1 MEQLNIGD
9 SQQVFI
15 GVGGEMTSSNFNHE
29 FTEISHRIF
38 VETLSPTG
46 VSFFGSAFYPASVRG
61 FIRHVLKSN
70 ASANILLVH
79 HILPKSLE
87 FLMQD
92 VVFFRDAVDD
102 VYRGVYLSNKVLK
115 NLDLDKVF
123 TAIDSSQ
130 GLYQNLKSHL
140 VLDYKISCHDEDA
153 DVIL

>member
-1 MEQLNIGD
+1 MQQLNIGD

-15 GVGGEMTSSNFNHE
+15 GVGGEMSSSNFNHE
-29 FTEISHRIF
+29 FTEITHRIF
-38 VETLSPTG
+38 AETLSPTG
-46 VSFFGSAFYPASVRG
+46 VSFFGSAFYPASIRG

-70 ASANILLVH
+70 ESANILLIH
-79 HILPKSLE
+79 HALPRSLD

-92 VVFFRDAVDD
+92 AVFFRDAVDD

-115 NLDLDKVF
+115 NLDLDKAF
-123 TAIDSSQ
+123 TAIESSQ
-130 GLYQNLKSHL
+130 GIYQNLKSHL